1 MNVAKAKRDS
11 IQPAQG
17 DLSLQSVESL
27 AELAQLRSHWDGLE
41 ALDPESTVFLS
52 WSWNQACF
60 AQFPGRWRVI
70 CVWNAERLVGVL
82 PLKYRIRWSRSRA
95 EFQTEIEPGGKLFF
109 SEYCGFLCAPD
120 PVSSVLETFADYLGH
135 QPWVSIEMKY
145 GVSRD
150 RAARFMACFPNS
162 EFQVKDRTYFIN
174 NGQTNNLMSLR
185 IPLDQGFDGYLQKR
199 IKPKLRS
206 QMQQYRRK
214 YIESGVLDCHFHSGD
229 EASDLLSEL
238 FEHWMSKW
246 SPVKGMSQAKLVRDT
261 YARYL
266 RLAAELGLLRVATL
280 RQGQDLMGGLAF
292 ILDPAGRRIH
302 CILSVRNEAVKGGYI
317 GPLLHSEAL
326 RFAAEQGFTVYDF
339 CHGDQSYK
347 TRFGGEPL
355 RLSYFSIHRR
365 NLDQSPGVLDPVC
378 IPNAMEKLTRFIRK
392 GDRSKAEAASRQIRN
407 LIRDNLS

>member
-1 MNVAKAKRDS
+1 MPELLSPLFDLRDKGPDLRVAGHKLR
-11 IQPAQG
+11 QPSGVGQ
-17 DLSLQSVESL
+17 SLFPSSPLGVE
-27 AELAQLRSHWDGLE
+27 
-41 ALDPESTVFLS
+41 LD
-52 WSWNQACF
+52 
-60 AQFPGRWRVI
+60 
-70 CVWNAERLVGVL
+70 ERLNELRVVGL
-82 PLKYRIRWSRSRA
+82 
-95 EFQTEIEPGGKLFF
+95 
-109 SEYCGFLCAPD
+109 
-120 PVSSVLETFADYLGH
+120 H
-135 QPWVSIEMKY
+135 
-145 GVSRD
+145 
-150 RAARFMACFPNS
+150 
-162 EFQVKDRTYFIN
+162 IN
-174 NGQTNNLMSLR
+174 R
-185 IPLDQGFDGYLQKR
+185 LDQGFDGYLQKR